1 MSDVADPEVDAMAAL
16 VAGAVMRRFIALME
30 EEEACTDT
38 HDILPAA
45 AFAFAAAAQVL
56 RIVFASDEP
65 LRALDE
71 FEALEAN
78 LREAR

>member
-1 MSDVADPEVDAMAAL
+1 VTDRDVDLDEKVAAI
-16 VAGAVMRRFIALME
+16 VAGAVMRRFNALRGSHS
-30 EEEACTDT
+30 CSP
-38 HDILPAA
+38 IV
-45 AFAFAAAAQVL
+45 FAAAADVL
-56 RIVFASDEP
+56 RIVFTADEP

>member
-1 MSDVADPEVDAMAAL
+1 MNDPDVDLDEKVAAI
-16 VAGAVMRRFIALME
+16 VAGAVMRRFNALRGSHS
-30 EEEACTDT
+30 CSVVVFT
-38 HDILPAA
+38 AA
-45 AFAFAAAAQVL
+45 LEVL

-71 FEALEAN
+71 FEALEAS

>member
-1 MSDVADPEVDAMAAL
+1 MTDPDADLDEKVAAI
-16 VAGAVMRRFIALME
+16 VAGAVMRRFNVLRGSHS
-30 EEEACTDT
+30 CSVVV
-38 HDILPAA
+38 
-45 AFAFAAAAQVL
+45 FAAAADVL
-56 RIVFASDEP
+56 RIVFTADEP